1 MPTKIEKDAATGQM
15 TTGHEWDGIKELNTP
30 LPKWWLYTFYAT
42 IVFGIVY
49 MVLYPAWPSLSDHT
63 KGALGWTQRGEL
75 AQKMEAEQQR
85 LAPIMARIEATDIAD
100 IRNDPELMGYVA
112 AAGRVA
118 FADNCAGCHGAGGA
132 GAAGGFPS
140 LADDDWIWG
149 GTPDQILQ
157 TVSYGV
163 RNANENSR
171 INDMPRFGVDQL
183 LDRAQIDDV
192 AEYVLA
198 MSGTATDAAAAER
211 GAAVYAENCASCH
224 GEKGEGIVDLGG
236 PRLNDGIWLYGGD
249 KASVVHSITYARRG
263 NMPAWAERLDP
274 ATVKVLAAY
283 VHALGGGQ

>member
-1 MPTKIEKDAATGQM
+1 MPTKIEKDSVTGTM

-42 IVFGIVY
+42 IVFGVVY
-49 MVLYPAWPSLSDHT
+49 TVLYPAWPTLSAHT
-63 KGALGWTQRGEL
+63 RGALGWTQRQEL
-75 AQKMEAEQQR
+75 AEKLDQEQQR
-85 LAPIMARIEATDIAD
+85 LAPVMAKIQETDIAA
-100 IRNDPELMGYVA
+100 IRENPELMGYVM

-157 TVSYGV
+157 TVAYGV

-171 INDMPRFGVDQL
+171 VNDMPRFGVDQL
-183 LDRAQIDDV
+183 LEKAQIDDV
-192 AEYVLA
+192 AEYVLSL
-198 MSGTATDAAAAER
+198 SGTAADAAAAER
-211 GAAVYAENCASCH
+211 GSSVYAENCASCH

-263 NMPAWAERLDP
+263 NMPAWSERLDP